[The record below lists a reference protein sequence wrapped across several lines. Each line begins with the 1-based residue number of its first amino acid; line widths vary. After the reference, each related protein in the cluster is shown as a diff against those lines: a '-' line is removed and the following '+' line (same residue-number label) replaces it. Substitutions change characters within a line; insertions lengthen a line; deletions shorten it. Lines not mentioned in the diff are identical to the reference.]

1 LRALQQIRPA
11 GLRRA
16 AFGDAAAL
24 VYSPSMSAETAA
36 AQTAEFPLRSVRTQ
50 APIMLVSLAHGST
63 HWVVATFYLLLP
75 SLSRGLGLD
84 YTETGFLVTSLFI
97 GSIIAN
103 LPSGILVDLTG
114 RRIAIQIVSLLLCT
128 VSLAALGIVTGFA
141 ALCICLGLLGIANVM
156 WHPAAISW
164 LSIRLPRNRGYAM
177 SVHSLFANLG
187 DAAGPVAAGW
197 MLLSFSWQHT
207 AQINALACIAC
218 AVALGV
224 FLVRGDSDA
233 SMPRRPSAKAYW
245 SGLALLL
252 RDPAQWSFFLMAGCR
267 TLTQT
272 GLLAFLP
279 LYLSHDLGL
288 SPFAMGLAM
297 MALQLGGLVATP
309 FAGILSD
316 RIGRRPIVL
325 AGMGSTTIVVV
336 ALTFVRNPVIYVA
349 CVSILGFFMYA
360 TRPVI
365 QSWQMD
371 RSPPQLVASM
381 TSAMFTV
388 QALMSATAPLVGG
401 LLADRFGLI
410 SVFYFLAASVLAA
423 NFLCLAIP
431 KTEHG
436 E

>member
-1 LRALQQIRPA
+1 MLP
-11 GLRRA
+11 
-16 AFGDAAAL
+16 F
-24 VYSPSMSAETAA
+24 MSADTTAQA
-36 AQTAEFPLRSVRTQ
+36 VDLPLRSLKTQ
-50 APIMLVSLAHGST
+50 LPVMLVSLAHGST

-75 SLSRGLGLD
+75 SLSRGLGLN

-97 GSIIAN
+97 GSVVAN
-103 LPSGILVDLTG
+103 LPSGMLVDLTG
-114 RRIAIQIVSLLLCT
+114 RRVAIQIASLLLCT
-128 VSLAALGIVTGFA
+128 VSLAALGFVTGFA
-141 ALCICLGLLGIANVM
+141 ALCLCLGLLGVANVM

-164 LSIRLPRNRGYAM
+164 LSIRLPKNRGYSM

-197 MLLSFSWQHT
+197 MLLSLSWQRT
-207 AQINALACIAC
+207 AEINALVCVAC
-218 AVALGV
+218 AIALGF
-224 FLVRGDSDA
+224 FLGRSDRA
-233 SMPRRPSAKAYW
+233 AGMPRRPSAREYW

-252 RDPAQWSFFLMAGCR
+252 RSPAQWSFFLMAGCR

-279 LYLSHDLGL
+279 LYLSHDLGM

-309 FAGILSD
+309 FAGVLSD

-325 AGMGSTTIVVV
+325 AGMGSTTVVVV
-336 ALTFVRNPVIYVA
+336 ALTFVRDPTIYVA
-349 CVSILGFFMYA
+349 CISILGFFMYA
-360 TRPVI
+360 MRPVI

-371 RSPPQLVASM
+371 RSPPELVASM

-388 QALMSATAPLVGG
+388 QAVMSASAPIIGG
-401 LLADRFGLI
+401 ILADRFGLI

-423 NFLCLAIP
+423 NLLCLTIP

-436 E
+436 T

>member
-1 LRALQQIRPA
+1 MGVARL
-11 GLRRA
+11 GMA
-16 AFGDAAAL
+16 ARSSMLD
-24 VYSPSMSAETAA
+24 PMSADTT
-36 AQTAEFPLRSVRTQ
+36 AQTVELPLRSAKTQ
-50 APIMLVSLAHGST
+50 LPIMLVSLAHGST
-63 HWVVATFYLLLP
+63 HWAVATFYLLLP

-84 YTETGFLVTSLFI
+84 YTETGFLVTSLFL
-97 GSIIAN
+97 GSIVAN
-103 LPSGILVDLTG
+103 LPSGVLVDLTG
-114 RRIAIQIVSLLLCT
+114 RRIAIQIASLLLCT
-128 VSLAALGIVTGFA
+128 LSLAALGIVTGFA
-141 ALCICLGLLGIANVM
+141 ALCLSLGVLGIANVM

-164 LSIRLPRNRGYAM
+164 LSIRLPKNRGYSM

-207 AQINALACIAC
+207 AEINALACIVC
-218 AVALGV
+218 AIALVAFLG
-224 FLVRGDSDA
+224 RSDGSA
-233 SMPRRPSAKAYW
+233 GMPRRPNAKAYW
-245 SGLALLL
+245 SGLATLL
-252 RDPAQWSFFLMAGCR
+252 REPAQWSFFLMAGCR

-336 ALTFVRNPVIYVA
+336 ALTFVHNPAIYVA
-349 CVSILGFFMYA
+349 CVSILGFCMYA

-371 RSPPQLVASM
+371 RSPPELQASM

-388 QALMSATAPLVGG
+388 QAVMSATAPLVGG

-423 NFLCLAIP
+423 NVLCLAIP